1 MRTSIREMPKS
12 VEYEKCLL
20 GGILLAPEQLPALR
34 EIVSADDFYLPEH
47 ARLMGALCAMEA
59 EGRPID
65 MATVTE
71 MISKTRDPSVFGG
84 LVYVLQLADS
94 VPSTA
99 NLAHYAT
106 GVRQTS
112 LLRQFIA
119 HTQSMTGKAFDQS
132 DDIGRLIEET
142 SSKLSG
148 LSASDR
154 TTSWAHVGAV
164 YEDELRRI
172 DLLSRSGGD
181 GVTGVTTG
189 FLRLDD
195 MLAGL
200 QRGNLIIVGARPA
213 MGKTMLAL
221 NLATAAATSGLGV
234 GVFSLEMGRGEL
246 VNRILCDFGEIPGG
260 SLRTGRLDAEDWT
273 RLDLA
278 GERLRRLAIHIDD
291 TPGISMGD
299 LRARAKRLA
308 QSIPNL
314 GLLVVDY
321 LQLMSGEDARTPRTQ
336 QVSEISRG
344 LKLLARELNLPIV
357 ALSQLNRSVEERA
370 DKRPLCSDLRESGA
384 IEQDADVILFIYR
397 DEVYHKDSS
406 DAGMAEILISKQRN
420 GPTGMVKLR
429 YCGQFSR
436 FEDDLAL

>member
-1 MRTSIREMPKS
+1 
-12 VEYEKCLL
+12 
-20 GGILLAPEQLPALR
+20 
-34 EIVSADDFYLPEH
+34 
-47 ARLMGALCAMEA
+47 
-59 EGRPID
+59 
-65 MATVTE
+65 
-71 MISKTRDPSVFGG
+71 
-84 LVYVLQLADS
+84 
-94 VPSTA
+94 
-99 NLAHYAT
+99 
-106 GVRQTS
+106 
-112 LLRQFIA
+112 
-119 HTQSMTGKAFDQS
+119 
-132 DDIGRLIEET
+132 
-142 SSKLSG
+142 
-148 LSASDR
+148 
-154 TTSWAHVGAV
+154 
-164 YEDELRRI
+164 
-172 DLLSRSGGD
+172 
-181 GVTGVTTG
+181 
-189 FLRLDD
+189 
-195 MLAGL
+195 
-200 QRGNLIIVGARPA
+200 

-221 NLATAAATSGLGV
+221 NLATAAADSGV
-234 GVFSLEMGRGEL
+234 GVGLFSLEMGKGEL
-246 VNRILCDFGEIPGG
+246 VDRMLCALGDIPGG
-260 SLRTGRLDAEDWT
+260 HLRTGQLDPDDWT

-278 GERLRRLAIHIDD
+278 GERLRRMQIHIDD

-344 LKLLARELNLPIV
+344 LKLLARELNVPIV

-397 DEVYHKDSS
+397 AEVYHTDSA

-436 FEDDLAL
+436 FDDDTDL